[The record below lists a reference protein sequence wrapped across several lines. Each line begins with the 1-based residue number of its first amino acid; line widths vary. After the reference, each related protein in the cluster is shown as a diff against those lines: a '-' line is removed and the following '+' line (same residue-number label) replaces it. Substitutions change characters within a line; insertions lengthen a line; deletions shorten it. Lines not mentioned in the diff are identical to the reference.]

1 MLQQIILGQK
11 AEFERRLLE
20 KYVKRKTVL
29 QGLDTDL
36 ISVVIGP
43 RRAGKSFFTMHSAGL
58 RSGIGYVNFDEERL
72 LRVENFDDILS
83 AIRAVYSDP
92 GTLLFDE
99 IQNVSQWE
107 IIVNRLHRDGYKLL
121 LTGSNSH
128 LLSNDLA
135 THLTG
140 RHYCTYIF
148 PFSLPEIRDLSP
160 LSEGNSNRQQLCFE
174 YVMKGGFPE
183 VWVKNYDPVQYLSTL
198 FDSVILKDVV
208 KRYHVRYPNALIDLA
223 QTLLTNITGEFSNNA
238 IQKMANFNSSH
249 TAAKYLGYLEEAFL
263 IFSIPLFSYK
273 VSVQR
278 KASKKI
284 YCFDNGFFQAKAF
297 RFSPNIGKLFENAV
311 AIDLKRREF
320 EGELKLFYHKNQ
332 KMEEVDFVVQ
342 QEMKITHLIQ
352 VCYSLTEPKV
362 KEREIRSLLKAGVE
376 LQCNRLIV
384 VTNDYEKIEQHS
396 WFGNTG
402 EIEFIPLWKWLE
414 MDDNNLQGPN

>member
-1 MLQQIILGQK
+1 MIQQIITGQK

-20 KYVKRKTVL
+20 KYVKRNTVVK
-29 QGLDTDL
+29 GLDTDL

-43 RRAGKSFFTMHSAGL
+43 RRAGKSFFTIHSVGL
-58 RSGIGYVNFDEERL
+58 TKGIGYVNFDEERL
-72 LRVENFDDILS
+72 LRVDNFDDILS
-83 AIRAVYSDP
+83 AIRAVYADP
-92 GTLLFDE
+92 RTFLFDE
-99 IQNVSQWE
+99 IQNVNQWE
-107 IIVNRLHRDGYKLL
+107 IIINRLHRDGYKVI

-148 PFSLPEIRDLSP
+148 PFSLSEIRSLS
-160 LSEGNSNRQQLCFE
+160 SNSDMTSDRQQLCFE
-174 YVMKGGFPE
+174 YVTKGGFPE
-183 VWVKNYDPVQYLSTL
+183 VWVKNYEPVQYLSTL
-198 FDSVILKDVV
+198 FDSVILKDIV

-238 IQKMANFNSSH
+238 IQKMANFNSAH

-263 IFSIPLFSYK
+263 IFSIPRFSYK
-273 VSVQR
+273 VSEQR
-278 KASKKI
+278 KAGKKI
-284 YCFDNGFFQAKAF
+284 YCYDNGYFQAKAF
-297 RFSPNIGKLFENAV
+297 KFSSNISKLFENAV

-332 KMEEVDFVVQ
+332 KMEEVDFIVQ
-342 QEMKITHLIQ
+342 KEMKITQLIQ

-362 KEREIRSLLKAGVE
+362 KEREIRSLLKAMVE
-376 LQCNRLIV
+376 FQCNRLIV
-384 VTNDYEKIEQHS
+384 VTNGYEQTERHT
-396 WFGNTG
+396 WFGNAS

-414 MDDNNLQGPN
+414 RDSV